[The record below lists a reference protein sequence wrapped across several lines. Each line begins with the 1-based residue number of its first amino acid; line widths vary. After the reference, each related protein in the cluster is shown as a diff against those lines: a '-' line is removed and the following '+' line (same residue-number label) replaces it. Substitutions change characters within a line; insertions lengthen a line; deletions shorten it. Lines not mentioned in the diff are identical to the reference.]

1 MKNSLMVG
9 LCAALLSTQAF
20 AQTADSKKYN
30 LLSAGIDDQAIVAKA
45 VLAMG
50 AAEVNYQ
57 LAVRNSDLSKVCFR
71 LGALM
76 ERAIGSS
83 ARYELHAVDTNQ
95 KARGQKAMKLAIQAA
110 TICGFKVEEVVNPE
124 YAKITAGIKDV
135 SEIGTASSAE
145 QLNAIVTEIGSL
157 ASEK

>member
-1 MKNSLMVG
+1 MKSFVVSLTVT
-9 LCAALLSTQAF
+9 LLSVQAF
-20 AQTADSKKYN
+20 AQTTDSKKYN
-30 LLSAGIDDQAIVAKA
+30 LLSAGIDNQAIAAKA

-50 AAEVNYQ
+50 AAEVSYQ
-57 LAVRNSDLSKVCFR
+57 LAVGKSDLSKVCFR

-83 ARYELHAVDTNQ
+83 ARYELHAVDANQ

-110 TICGFKVEEVVNPE
+110 TICGFKAEEVVNPE

-135 SEIGTASSAE
+135 SEIGSASSAE
-145 QLNAIVTEIGSL
+145 QLDAIVTEIGSL